1 MTISA
6 NQVSAVIRTYL
17 KNARDRLDD
26 DSPSGNSEKQQDE
39 ITISED
45 ARKILYDRIGK
56 RLVQKLRNQMAADCP
71 VVP

>member
-26 DSPSGNSEKQQDE
+26 DSPSDDAEKQRDE

-56 RLVQKLRNQMAADCP
+56 RLVQKLRNQMAADYP
-71 VVP
+71 AMP